1 MTPIRANGAIRNGL
15 IAFAFLGY
23 LILIG
28 IPGRIGGAALP
39 VLALVAALF
48 FWVRLRRDASGT
60 DGSFPQTASPTGKPG
75 WEIGAPGHT
84 VSQEQVMPLPGAG
97 GALAIRSGLLAGIT
111 TGLLIAIVSF
121 AFASAIGS
129 GASIQPVLDKI
140 VPVNVA
146 ALIGVSPGQIANDE
160 VPTLRY
166 LLLVLIFTAAG
177 LLAALAVVA
186 ARVRNPQKA
195 PVARLS
201 KSLDSQLYRTV
212 ARFTG
217 ILLPFLLLAYIA
229 WLGIPG
235 VSAFGSNEGT
245 VRLLLTLIATGSGLF
260 ALRLVRPGREQ
271 NVVAPLLALGA
282 LTMPFILDQFQ
293 NSVMG
298 LVFIFVMM
306 GLGLNIVVGY
316 AGLLDL
322 GYVAFFAIGA
332 YTYAFLSAPFSSP
345 YISSLLNLL
354 AISPEIP
361 LLGYWT
367 ALPVAMLTAAIGG
380 ILLGIPVLRLRGD
393 YLAIVTLGFGEIIRL
408 FMLNLGE
415 LTNGPRG
422 ILEISQPGLFGLAP
436 QSFSSGFLSSQGW
449 IFLLALISSALVAFV
464 AIRLNDSRLGRAWF
478 AMQEDEDVA
487 EATGVHLVR
496 TKLLAFAIGATF
508 AGMAG
513 QLYASRQINIFPEN
527 FSLFVSIDALAL
539 IIVGGIGSPAGIVL
553 GALALKG
560 LPEVLRGVDEYRIVT
575 FAALLVIMMIVRPAG
590 ILPSA
595 RRRTQVAAPDEQA
608 LTPGAEEPVAKEL
621 DGDTAR
627 QAQAAS
633 PQSEAVRDKE
643 DQ

>member
-1 MTPIRANGAIRNGL
+1 MALQSAAGAIRTGL
-15 IAFAFLGY
+15 IGFAFLSY

-28 IPGRIGGAALP
+28 IPGRIGGTALP
-39 VLALVAALF
+39 VLALIAAVF
-48 FWVRLRRDASGT
+48 FWLNLRREAASYLLRNSGQELE
-60 DGSFPQTASPTGKPG
+60 GVEGKPG
-75 WEIGAPGHT
+75 WEIGPHVDTNRFPLHTLLNVRPGT
-84 VSQEQVMPLPGAG
+84 
-97 GALAIRSGLLAGIT
+97 ALALRGLLAGLT
-111 TGLLIAIVSF
+111 TGLLIAIVSGIF
-121 AFASAIGS
+121 AAAMGN
-129 GASIQPVLDKI
+129 GVAIQPVLDKI
-140 VPVNVA
+140 VPINVA
-146 ALIGVSPGQIANDE
+146 ALIGVSPGQIVQAE
-160 VPTLRY
+160 VSFIRF
-166 LLLVLIFTAAG
+166 LLQILLFAGAGILAGLAVSAGSSNLTTAARSG
-177 LLAALAVVA
+177 LLAAHVSGPTLGSVG
-186 ARVRNPQKA
+186 
-195 PVARLS
+195 
-201 KSLDSQLYRTV
+201 
-212 ARFTG
+212 RFAG
-217 ILLPFLLLAYIA
+217 IALPFVLLAYIA
-229 WLGIPG
+229 WMGLPG
-235 VSAFGSNEGT
+235 VTAFGTNKGT

-260 ALRLVRPGREQ
+260 AMRLSRPGREQ
-271 NVVAPLLALGA
+271 RIVAVLLGIGVVS
-282 LTMPFILDQFQ
+282 MPFILDQFQ

-345 YISSLLNLL
+345 YISGLLVLL
-354 AISPEIP
+354 GISPDSP
-361 LLGYWT
+361 LLGYWM

-380 ILLGIPVLRLRGD
+380 VLLGIPVLRLRGD

-422 ILEISQPGLFGLAP
+422 ILEISQPALFGMSPAGVTFGL
-436 QSFSSGFLSSQGW
+436 LSSQGW

-513 QLYASRQINIFPEN
+513 QLYAARQINIFPEN
-527 FSLFVSIDALAL
+527 FTLFVSIDALAL

-595 RRRTQVAAPDEQA
+595 RRRTRGTDPDEA
-608 LTPGAEEPVAKEL
+608 GLEDSGEVMEGLVS
-621 DGDTAR
+621 GD
-627 QAQAAS
+627 Q
-633 PQSEAVRDKE
+633 AVRSAEPASGEEEAK
-643 DQ
+643 

>member
-1 MTPIRANGAIRNGL
+1 MPLESATRAVRAGL
-15 IAFAFLGY
+15 VAFAFLAY

-28 IPGRIGGAALP
+28 VPGKMGGPALP
-39 VLALVAALF
+39 VLAAISALF
-48 FWVRLRRDASGT
+48 FWLTLRREFASLSRT
-60 DGSFPQTASPTGKPG
+60 ETGQGPVALQKKPG
-75 WEIGAPGHT
+75 WEIGPGDSPSTSRNGNLLSSRIGMT
-84 VSQEQVMPLPGAG
+84 VVTE
-97 GALAIRSGLLAGIT
+97 GLLAGCT
-111 TGLLIAIVSF
+111 TGLLIAVLSGI
-121 AFASAIGS
+121 SAAALGN
-129 GASIQPVLDKI
+129 GVSIQPVFDKI

-146 ALIGVSPGQIANDE
+146 ALIGVSPGQIAQAE
-160 VPTLRY
+160 VPFLRF
-166 LLLVLIFTAAG
+166 LLQVLLFAGAG
-177 LLAALAVVA
+177 LLAALVVTA
-186 ARVRNPQKA
+186 ARSSQSQAEQLSRLTT
-195 PVARLS
+195 RLS
-201 KSLDSQLYRTV
+201 GPTTV
-212 ARFTG
+212 YVVRYAG
-217 ILLPFLLLAYIA
+217 IALPFLLLAYIG
-229 WLGIPG
+229 WLGLPG
-235 VSAFGSNEGT
+235 VSVFGSNEGT
-245 VRLLLTLIATGSGLF
+245 IRLLITLIATGSGLF
-260 ALRLVRPGREQ
+260 ALRLSHPGRERTA
-271 NVVAPLLALGA
+271 VGVLLGLGV

-345 YISSLLNLL
+345 YISGLLITLGV
-354 AISPEIP
+354 SPESP
-361 LLGYWT
+361 LLGYWM
-367 ALPVAMLTAAIGG
+367 ALPVAMLSAAIGG
-380 ILLGIPVLRLRGD
+380 ILLGIPVLRMRGD

-422 ILEISQPGLFGLAP
+422 ILEISQPALFGLSP
-436 QSFSSGFLSSQGW
+436 SSVTFGLLSSQGW
-449 IFLLALISSALVAFV
+449 IFLLALISSAVVAFV

-513 QLYASRQINIFPEN
+513 QLYAARQINIFPEN

-595 RRRTQVAAPDEQA
+595 RRRMQITDPNEVGPDS
-608 LTPGAEEPVAKEL
+608 GGSL
-621 DGDTAR
+621 DGAVEVLHP
-627 QAQAAS
+627 AAVS
-633 PQSEAVRDKE
+633 TNTVNGQEEAL
-643 DQ
+643 

>member
-1 MTPIRANGAIRNGL
+1 MPVESATRAVRTGL
-15 IAFAFLGY
+15 VAFAFLAY
-23 LILIG
+23 LIFIG
-28 IPGRIGGAALP
+28 VPGKIGGSALP
-39 VLALVAALF
+39 VLALISALFIWLALRRESAAL
-48 FWVRLRRDASGT
+48 SGT
-60 DGSFPQTASPTGKPG
+60 AVDPGPGAYQKKPG
-75 WEIGAPGHT
+75 WEIGPRDTSDASPFVDH
-84 VSQEQVMPLPGAG
+84 LPFSVVTGFVLKG
-97 GALAIRSGLLAGIT
+97 VLAGCT
-111 TGLLIAIVSF
+111 TGLLIAVLSGVS
-121 AFASAIGS
+121 ATAMGN
-129 GASIQPVLDKI
+129 GVSIQPVFDKI

-146 ALIGVSPGQIANDE
+146 ALIGVSPGQIAQAE
-160 VPTLRY
+160 VPLLRF
-166 LLLVLIFTAAG
+166 VLQVLFFAGAG
-177 LLAALAVVA
+177 LLAALVA
-186 ARVRNPQKA
+186 AAARSSQSQAEQLARLTTRLSGPTTVN
-195 PVARLS
+195 VAR
-201 KSLDSQLYRTV
+201 YAGV
-212 ARFTG
+212 A
-217 ILLPFLLLAYIA
+217 LPFLLLAYIA
-229 WLGIPG
+229 WLGLPG
-235 VSAFGSNEGT
+235 VSVFGSNEGT
-245 VRLLLTLIATGSGLF
+245 IRLLITLIATGSGLF
-260 ALRLVRPGREQ
+260 ALRLSLPGRERT
-271 NVVAPLLALGA
+271 VVGVLLGLGVLA
-282 LTMPFILDQFQ
+282 MPFILDQFQ

-345 YISSLLNLL
+345 YVSSLLLL
-354 AISPEIP
+354 LGVAPESP
-361 LLGYWT
+361 LLGYWM
-367 ALPVAMLTAAIGG
+367 ALPVAMLTAAAGG
-380 ILLGIPVLRLRGD
+380 ILLGIPVLRMRGD

-422 ILEISQPGLFGLAP
+422 ILEISQPALFGLSP
-436 QSFSSGFLSSQGW
+436 SSVTFGLLSSQGW
-449 IFLLALISSALVAFV
+449 IFLLALVSSALVAFV

-513 QLYASRQINIFPEN
+513 QLYAARQINIFPEN

-595 RRRTQVAAPDEQA
+595 RRRIQINDPNEMGPDSKIVSDGE
-608 LTPGAEEPVAKEL
+608 AEVVQTAGVAKN
-621 DGDTAR
+621 
-627 QAQAAS
+627 AANG
-633 PQSEAVRDKE
+633 QEEAM
-643 DQ
+643 